1 MTERRAE
8 GRMDVFFWTW
18 VPLAFSLSFGVSRQ
32 PYATGREA
40 AGFKI
45 YRETFI
51 PIDFEI
57 SKNQGGSLPSKAN
70 QKKQALQTKKSK
82 QASKRA
88 SKRASEQAN
97 NQPSK

>member
-1 MTERRAE
+1 
-8 GRMDVFFWTW
+8 MDVFLWTW
-18 VPLAFSLSFGVSRQ
+18 VPQAFPLSFGVSRQ

-70 QKKQALQTKKSK
+70 QKKQALQTKKKQASK
-82 QASKRA
+82 QASEQA
-88 SKRASEQAN
+88 SKWAS
-97 NQPSK
+97 K